1 MTDETKIVILHN
13 IVSPYKTL
21 LFKELSAISNGI
33 EVLYMA
39 HTENNRQWHI
49 DAKELNFPHRF
60 IFDGSLDNIN
70 SLKLAIKT
78 WKELNIYNPDI
89 LILGGYIYSACW
101 AGFMWAKL
109 NKKKIILWSA
119 TNQDDHDR
127 EFVKEKIKGLFI
139 KRCDAANVYGRKSRD
154 YLIRLGM
161 NKNAIFIKG
170 NVTDNNFY
178 CINTNEFR
186 IKKKSLSKQYG
197 VANHNFL
204 YIGRFSKEKNILH
217 LLKTYKRL
225 EVKNDWGLI
234 LIGDGPQSEEIT
246 NYIERNN
253 IKNVFS
259 PGFQQKEDIPK
270 FLAVSDVFILP
281 STSEPWGLV
290 VNEAMA
296 AGLPILVSKRCGC
309 YPDLIKESINGFS
322 FDPFDDTEL
331 FGLMKDITDGKH
343 NLLSMGKASLE
354 IIKDYTLEKAAKVI
368 SETIEFVLN
377 NK

>member
-1 MTDETKIVILHN
+1 M
-13 IVSPYKTL
+13 
-21 LFKELSAISNGI
+21 
-33 EVLYMA
+33 
-39 HTENNRQWHI
+39 
-49 DAKELNFPHRF
+49 
-60 IFDGSLDNIN
+60 
-70 SLKLAIKT
+70 
-78 WKELNIYNPDI
+78 
-89 LILGGYIYSACW
+89 
-101 AGFMWAKL
+101 
-109 NKKKIILWSA
+109 
-119 TNQDDHDR
+119 
-127 EFVKEKIKGLFI
+127 
-139 KRCDAANVYGRKSRD
+139 
-154 YLIRLGM
+154 
-161 NKNAIFIKG
+161 
-170 NVTDNNFY
+170 
-178 CINTNEFR
+178 
-186 IKKKSLSKQYG
+186 
-197 VANHNFL
+197 
-204 YIGRFSKEKNILH
+204 
-217 LLKTYKRL
+217 
-225 EVKNDWGLI
+225 
-234 LIGDGPQSEEIT
+234 IGDGPQSEEIT